1 MRQSLL
7 NETSTIVHFPRWSLS
22 QLFFYWRIS
31 DSPDKGRGGE
41 EFDNNKKESFFFPP
55 RDQSGAKCFEV
66 YAKFLLRTFHN
77 TKRITWRSGDHEIG
91 RAASNELSSLAR
103 IFFPLQLRRSQ
114 LGGFKPFP
122 GQPLQM
128 CAITYSILSF
138 TRSVY
143 PWELRCSS
151 KNNNVVCGWSLK
163 CHRSR
168 GRVWWWERCDGGPKT
183 AGRPNCTDVVC
194 RYILQGWDTSAR
206 WGLKFQ
212 YRWRWD
218 G

>member
-7 NETSTIVHFPRWSLS
+7 NEASTIVHFLRWSLS
-22 QLFFYWRIS
+22 QLSFYWRIS

-41 EFDNNKKESFFFPP
+41 EFDKTKKSRSFFHREISQEQNVSKSMLNFFFVPSTTQKESRGEVGTTKLEGLPQMNFLRSLGFFSPCSS
-55 RDQSGAKCFEV
+55 DGLSLV
-66 YAKFLLRTFHN
+66 DLSLFL
-77 TKRITWRSGDHEIG
+77 G
-91 RAASNELSSLAR
+91 
-103 IFFPLQLRRSQ
+103 
-114 LGGFKPFP
+114 
-122 GQPLQM
+122 PLQM

-183 AGRPNCTDVVC
+183 AGRPNCTEVVC